1 MSTGLFFL
9 NDDNFSIQND
19 PKGKNLCVNIEGYSL
34 IFFYSTN
41 CTHCQGLIPI
51 YKKLPGA
58 VGGCTFAMVN
68 VNASSGVVSKSKS
81 TQSPIKYV
89 PLIVLYINGKPF
101 MRYDGPHKFEEIKR
115 FVIEIATKMSQNK
128 PKANNSAKQAVN
140 RSGSTPSKQQNIPA
154 YTIGL
159 PKNSGPRN
167 ASQYIK
173 FDTAYTAGK

>member
-1 MSTGLFFL
+1 
-9 NDDNFSIQND
+9 
-19 PKGKNLCVNIEGYSL
+19 
-34 IFFYSTN
+34 
-41 CTHCQGLIPI
+41 
-51 YKKLPGA
+51 
-58 VGGCTFAMVN
+58 MVN